1 MTGKQLYLIGYI
13 SCMAQAMRFN
23 LFEGEWHDGNVPIMG
38 PRRHAAWLGSTVFD
52 GARAFEGVAPDLDRH
67 CARDR
72 VHKVH
77 HLMGRAGGLS

>member
-38 PRRHAAWLGSTVFD
+38 PRTHAAWLGSTVFD
-52 GARAFEGVAPDLDRH
+52 GPAPSRALRPISIGIAQGSIAPRPISD
-67 CARDR
+67 
-72 VHKVH
+72 
-77 HLMGRAGGLS
+77 

>member
-38 PRRHAAWLGSTVFD
+38 PRTHAAWLGSTVFD
-52 GARAFEGVAPDLDRH
+52 GPAPSRALRPISIGIAQGIAFIKRII
-67 CARDR
+67 
-72 VHKVH
+72 
-77 HLMGRAGGLS
+77 